1 MSDPER
7 IGATRDDA
15 SVRTVAIQGTH
26 GSFSEA
32 AAKWRW
38 PDAAILPC
46 REVRDAVAAVRDG
59 RAEAGCLP
67 IENSLFGSVTATYD
81 LLHEAF
87 GGGELH
93 LADEILLPVYH
104 ALLAPPET
112 ALPNVRRVLSHPV
125 ALAQCRI
132 WLEAHLPNADL
143 VSEWDTAGSAEIV
156 AREARGDQAAIAPLA
171 SVGAYGLAALAE
183 RIEDDPSNQTRFLTF
198 TRRPP
203 AAGAS
208 GASPARRKT
217 SLLVW
222 LPHKPG
228 MLAAALQA
236 FASRGVNLTLLQS
249 RPERTAPFTY
259 RFYIDVEGAP
269 DEPRLAEAIEATEA
283 LVTKLVILGSYLEWN
298 DGTAPSAAPTPPPA
312 HHRPKPNVPLHDRR
326 QRPEGTRVVVRGV
339 EIGGDRPVLMAG
351 PCSVEGE
358 EMMLEVA
365 ASVAAAGA
373 DMLRG
378 GAYKP
383 RTSPYDFQGLGVRG
397 LKFLAEARERTGL
410 PVVTEVLSWEEVPVV
425 ARYADVLQIGAR
437 NMQNFALLRA
447 AGRSGRPVLLKRG
460 GGATVEE
467 WLSAAEY
474 ILADGNEEVIL
485 CERGIRTFE
494 RATRH
499 TLDLNGVALARE
511 RTHLPIIVDP
521 SHAAGIRSIVA
532 PLALAGLAAGAHG
545 ILVEVHPSPDHALSD
560 GAQSLDLPAFAELA
574 RTVRGGRGE
583 PETRRLDAASG

>member
-1 MSDPER
+1 MR
-7 IGATRDDA
+7 
-15 SVRTVAIQGTH
+15 VAIQGTH

-38 PDAAILPC
+38 PEAAIVPC
-46 REVRDAVAAVRDG
+46 REVREVVAAVREN
-59 RAEAGCLP
+59 RADAGCLP

-81 LLHEAF
+81 LLHDAF
-87 GGGELH
+87 GDGALH
-93 LADEILLPVYH
+93 LSDEILLPVFH
-104 ALLAPPET
+104 ALLAIPGTPQSEI
-112 ALPNVRRVLSHPV
+112 RRVLSHPV
-125 ALAQCRI
+125 ALGQCRI
-132 WLEAHLPNADL
+132 WLDAHLPQAEL

-156 AREARGDQAAIAPLA
+156 ARDQRRDQAAIAPLGA
-171 SVGAYGLAALAE
+171 GGAYGLETLAE

-198 TRRPP
+198 TREAP
-203 AAGAS
+203 AADSS
-208 GASPARRKT
+208 GATVRRKT
-217 SLLVW
+217 SLLLW

-236 FASRGVNLTLLQS
+236 FASRGVNLTSLQS
-249 RPERTAPFTY
+249 RPERTTPWTY
-259 RFYIDVEGAP
+259 RFYVDVEGAP
-269 DEPRLAEAIEATEA
+269 DEPRLAEALESTEA
-283 LVTKLVILGSYLEWN
+283 LVTKVVILGSYREWN
-298 DGTAPSAAPTPPPA
+298 DGTAPSAPPTPPPA
-312 HHRPKPNVPLHDRR
+312 HHRPKPNIPLHDRR
-326 QRPEGTRVVVRGV
+326 QKPEGTRIAVRGI
-339 EIGGDRPVLMAG
+339 EIGGERPVVIAG

-358 EMMLEVA
+358 EMLLEIA
-365 ASVAAAGA
+365 ASVAKAGA

-397 LKFLAEARERTGL
+397 LKFLAEAREKTGL

-447 AGRSGRPVLLKRG
+447 AGRSGKPVLLKRG

-474 ILADGNEEVIL
+474 ILADGNEELIL

-499 TLDLNGVALARE
+499 TLDLNGVALVRE
-511 RTHLPIIVDP
+511 RTHLPVIVDP
-521 SHAAGIRSIVA
+521 SHAAGIRSIVG

-545 ILVEVHPSPDHALSD
+545 ILVEVHRDPAHALSD
-560 GAQSLDLPAFAELA
+560 GPQSLDLAGFADLA
-574 RTVRGGRGE
+574 RKIRG
-583 PETRRLDAASG
+583 SGLQSGA

>member
-1 MSDPER
+1 MNDLER
-7 IGATRDDA
+7 RADE
-15 SVRTVAIQGTH
+15 SEPKTVAIQGTH
-26 GSFSEA
+26 GSFSEEA
-32 AAKWRW
+32 ARWRW
-38 PDAAILPC
+38 PRASIVPC
-46 REVRDAVAAVRDG
+46 REVRDVVAAVRAG
-59 RAEAGCLP
+59 RADAGCLA

-81 LLHEAF
+81 LLHDAF

-93 LADEILLPVYH
+93 LADEILLPVFH
-104 ALLAPPET
+104 ALLAPPGT
-112 ALPNVRRVLSHPV
+112 ALADVRRVLSHPV
-125 ALAQCRI
+125 ALGQCRI
-132 WLEAHLPNADL
+132 WLEAHLPNAEL

-156 AREARGDQAAIAPLA
+156 AREVRRDQAAIAPLA
-171 SVGAYGLAALAE
+171 AVGAYGLVPLAE

-198 TRRPP
+198 TRH
-203 AAGAS
+203 AAAPVPS
-208 GASPARRKT
+208 DASPVRRKT
-217 SLLVW
+217 SLLLW

-236 FASRGVNLTLLQS
+236 FASRGVNLTSLQS

-259 RFYIDVEGAP
+259 RFYLDVEGAP

-283 LVTKLVILGSYLEWN
+283 LVTKLVVLGSYREWN

-358 EMMLEVA
+358 EMLLQVA
-365 ASVAAAGA
+365 ESVARAGA

-447 AGRSGRPVLLKRG
+447 AGRAGKPVLLKRG
-460 GGATVEE
+460 GGATLEE
-467 WLSAAEY
+467 WLAAAEY

-545 ILVEVHPSPDHALSD
+545 ILVEVHPSPEHALSD
-560 GAQSLDLPAFAELA
+560 GPQSLDPAGFAELA
-574 RTVRGGRGE
+574 RSVRGGRQSDSG
-583 PETRRLDAASG
+583 RRTA

>member
-1 MSDPER
+1 MR
-7 IGATRDDA
+7 
-15 SVRTVAIQGTH
+15 VAIQGTH

-32 AAKWRW
+32 AARWRW
-38 PDAAILPC
+38 KEAEIVPC
-46 REVRDAVAAVRDG
+46 RDVQQVVVAVREG
-59 RAEAGCLP
+59 RAEAGCLA

-87 GGGELH
+87 GDGALH
-93 LADEILLPVYH
+93 LSDEIRLPVFH
-104 ALLAPPET
+104 ALLGVPGA
-112 ALPNVRRVLSHPV
+112 ALSDVRRVLSHPV
-125 ALAQCRI
+125 ALGQCRI
-132 WLEAHLPNADL
+132 WLDSHLPGAEL

-156 AREARGDQAAIAPLA
+156 ARDGRKDQAAVAPLGA
-171 SVGAYGLAALAE
+171 GSAYGLATLAE

-198 TRRPP
+198 TREP
-203 AAGAS
+203 APALPQGGA
-208 GASPARRKT
+208 PIPRKT
-217 SLLVW
+217 SLLLW

-236 FASRGVNLTLLQS
+236 FAARGVNLTSLQS
-249 RPERTAPFTY
+249 RPERTAPWTY
-259 RFYIDVEGAP
+259 RFYLDVEGAP
-269 DEPRLAEAIEATEA
+269 DEPRLAEAMEAVEA
-283 LVTKLVILGSYLEWN
+283 LVTKVVVLGSYREWN
-298 DGTAPSAAPTPPPA
+298 DGTAPSRPPTPPPA
-312 HHRPKPNVPLHDRR
+312 HRRPRPDVPLYDRR
-326 QRPEGTRVVVRGV
+326 QKPEGSTITVNGVV
-339 EIGGDRPVLMAG
+339 IGGPRPVLIAG

-358 EMMLEVA
+358 EMLLEAAISVA
-365 ASVAAAGA
+365 ASGA

-397 LKFLAEARERTGL
+397 LKLLGEAREKTGL

-425 ARYADVLQIGAR
+425 AQYADVLQIGAR

-447 AGRSGRPVLLKRG
+447 AGRSGKPVLLKRG
-460 GGATVEE
+460 GGATIEE

-474 ILADGNEEVIL
+474 ILADGNEQVIL

-499 TLDLNGVALARE
+499 TLDLNGVALVRE
-511 RTHLPIIVDP
+511 RTHLPVLVDP

-545 ILVEVHPSPDHALSD
+545 VLVEVHPHPEQALSD
-560 GAQSLDLPAFAELA
+560 GAQSLDRDGFAALA
-574 RTVRGGRGE
+574 REVR
-583 PETRRLDAASG
+583 TRYPA